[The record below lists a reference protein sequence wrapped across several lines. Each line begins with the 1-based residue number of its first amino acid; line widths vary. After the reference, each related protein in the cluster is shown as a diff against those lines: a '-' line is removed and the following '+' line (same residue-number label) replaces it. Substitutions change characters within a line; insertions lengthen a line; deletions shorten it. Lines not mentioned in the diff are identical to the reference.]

1 MECSFV
7 WHIWHVL
14 LYGSQHRHVVMLVV
28 HILVVLHK
36 VCAGGST
43 ELHLTADF
51 IVAAWWPAHSSA
63 YNILAML
70 AVTPIFVV

>member
-1 MECSFV
+1 
-7 WHIWHVL
+7 
-14 LYGSQHRHVVMLVV
+14 MLVV

-51 IVAAWWPAHSSA
+51 IVAPWRPAHSSA